1 MSSVFLRVKSQS
13 VTFHTCLIRSELKLL
28 QLHTLT
34 HSIWS
39 PVYNDIYYII
49 HFCKDL
55 SPSRAH
61 VTCLHSQTNQEDS
74 PGTLS
79 VPPHSLPVQF
89 LLLVLRLFT
98 PQKHSVIIRMHL
110 GSFLSF
116 LTATSTAHKR
126 LHKMWCWF
134 FKQTHYIPPP
144 PFWNPRFKAEQK
156 RCVLWVQSEPVVCLI
171 WAEDAGS
178 SLTKPPLNSNR
189 YRTVASGAR
198 SSLWICCFCVSFM
211 SWILSVWHES
221 SGNCSSALSPIYQ
234 LKIINWLNDN

>member
-1 MSSVFLRVKSQS
+1 MYVEGSEIWSFCARSAVHLTVIVSSVFLCVKSQS

-39 PVYNDIYYII
+39 PVYNDIYYSI

-55 SPSRAH
+55 SPSRAR
-61 VTCLHSQTNQEDS
+61 VRCLHSQTNQEDS

-116 LTATSTAHKR
+116 LTATSTAGAHRR

-134 FKQTHYIPPP
+134 FLKSTIQGRAEAACPPSSVRASRLSDLDRRCRFIPH
-144 PFWNPRFKAEQK
+144 RASFKLKPLQNCCI
-156 RCVLWVQSEPVVCLI
+156 RCSFQFVNLLLLCL
-171 WAEDAGS
+171 
-178 SLTKPPLNSNR
+178 
-189 YRTVASGAR
+189 
-198 SSLWICCFCVSFM
+198 F
-211 SWILSVWHES
+211 
-221 SGNCSSALSPIYQ
+221 
-234 LKIINWLNDN
+234 